1 MVLRVVAAALVLA
14 SVGMGRSA
22 GPGSGGGGGMEQSE
36 PAALRAELKKLAA
49 TAQMLRDDLPSFTC
63 QETAKSQ
70 LLKKKKVKEQV
81 EFAGEVRVQ
90 RVEEGRLLEQL
101 NVTQVNGKPFA
112 GGYFHTPIKV
122 EGGFGAS
129 LFFFLPEIQPCFD
142 FALTSGRLDFA
153 TRPGMLDQPGCDVAG
168 TRRGFALLDA
178 DGNVTHME
186 REVPP
191 ETASQF
197 HLVDFNTIDFVS
209 TELGGRAYPL
219 SAKMTADVPAD
230 GEVKHFEAT
239 YSGCHLFTATVTIL
253 PGVAPVNGPAPED
266 APHR

>member
-1 MVLRVVAAALVLA
+1 MVLRVVAAVTVLA
-14 SVGMGRSA
+14 SVGMGRSWA
-22 GPGSGGGGGMEQSE
+22 QGPEQSE
-36 PAALRAELKKLAA
+36 PAALRAELKKLAT

-70 LLKKKKVKEQV
+70 LLRKKKVKEQV
-81 EFAGEVRVQ
+81 QYSGEVRVE
-90 RVEEGRLLEQL
+90 RVEQRRLMEQL
-101 NVTQVNGKPFA
+101 QVTQVNGKPFA
-112 GGYFHTPIKV
+112 GGAFRAPMKV
-122 EGGFGAS
+122 QGGFGES

-142 FALTSGRLDFA
+142 FTLTGGRLDFA
-153 TRPGMLDQPGCDVAG
+153 TRPQMLERPGCDVAG
-168 TRRGFALLDA
+168 TRHGIALLDA
-178 DGNVTHME
+178 DGNITHME

-239 YSGCHLFTATVTIL
+239 YSGCHLYKATVTIL
-253 PGVAPVNGPAPED
+253 PGVAPVTGDE
-266 APHR
+266 PHR

>member
-1 MVLRVVAAALVLA
+1 MVVRAVAAALVLA
-14 SVGMGRSA
+14 SVGMGQGWA
-22 GPGSGGGGGMEQSE
+22 QGPEQSGST
-36 PAALRAELKKLAA
+36 ALRAELKKLAA

-70 LLKKKKVKEQV
+70 LLKKNKVKEQV
-81 EFAGEVRVQ
+81 AFAGEVRVK
-90 RVEEGRLLEQL
+90 RADEGRLLEQL

-112 GGYFHTPIKV
+112 GGYFETPIKV
-122 EGGFGAS
+122 EGGFGES
-129 LFFFLPEIQPCFD
+129 LFFFLPEIQPCFE
-142 FALTSGRLDFA
+142 FTLTSGRLDFA
-153 TRPGMLDQPGCDVAG
+153 SRPEMLDRPGCDVAG
-168 TRRGFALLDA
+168 TKRGFALLDA

-197 HLVDFNTIDFVS
+197 HMVDRNTIDFVS
-209 TELGGRAYPL
+209 TELGGRTYPL
-219 SAKMTADVPAD
+219 LAKMTADVPAD
-230 GEVKHFEAT
+230 REVKHFEAT

-253 PGVAPVNGPAPED
+253 PGVAPVTGD